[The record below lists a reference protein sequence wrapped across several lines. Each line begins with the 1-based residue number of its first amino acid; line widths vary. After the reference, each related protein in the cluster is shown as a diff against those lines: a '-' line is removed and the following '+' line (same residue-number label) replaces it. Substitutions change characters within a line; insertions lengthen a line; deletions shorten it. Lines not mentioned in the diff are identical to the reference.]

1 MCVHKYG
8 LWMLWGNGRRL
19 LCLLLA
25 VMAVAVS
32 ANDANT
38 YDSTVFVNKD
48 VVVTDSQ
55 FTWIPDEAL
64 RASWGIRG
72 DENGKWGFVSQSAP
86 YCPVSQVSGSISNL
100 FDGDNASGFVWKAV
114 SLKEKCPVGEINCVE
129 EDRDGSVVAL

>member
-8 LWMLWGNGRRL
+8 LWMLWRNGRRL

-48 VVVTDSQ
+48 VVVTDSSSL
-55 FTWIPDEAL
+55 DSG
-64 RASWGIRG
+64 RGIARVLG
-72 DENGKWGFVSQSAP
+72 YPW
-86 YCPVSQVSGSISNL
+86 
-100 FDGDNASGFVWKAV
+100 
-114 SLKEKCPVGEINCVE
+114 
-129 EDRDGSVVAL
+129 R

>member
-8 LWMLWGNGRRL
+8 LWMLWRNGRRL

-48 VVVTDSQ
+48 VVITDSK

-64 RASWGIRG
+64 RASWGIR
-72 DENGKWGFVSQSAP
+72 AP
-86 YCPVSQVSGSISNL
+86 YCAVSQVSGAISYL
-100 FDGDNASGFVWKAV
+100 FDGDNASGFAWKAV